1 MLEPNHK
8 WPGST
13 QEFPKGLFIPPKQ
26 ETRLYNNNNPPWPKY
41 PWKSPRPNVTTPE
54 PRWKGSTAKIS
65 QVLFTLLPQ
74 RSNPHSPARDAVVS
88 GCSRRVTKTYTSKEA
103 FISLVNTMQSI
114 LNKVHEIWE
123 HNQHL
128 LKAGPDQCTPAFERM
143 PEASQPF
150 RDFCTFFINITSVKL
165 RWTSAAG
172 SCPPG
177 QSTTQTPRAAS
188 FSYAVFLSSPHRLQ
202 QLFLPLG
209 SRPPFFFQLT

>member
-1 MLEPNHK
+1 MEE
-8 WPGST
+8 ST
-13 QEFPKGLFIPPKQ
+13 PQCD
-26 ETRLYNNNNPPWPKY
+26 N
-41 PWKSPRPNVTTPE
+41 PE
-54 PRWKGSTAKIS
+54 PRRKGSTAKIS
-65 QVLFTLLPQ
+65 QVFFSLLPQ
-74 RSNPHSPARDAVVS
+74 HSNPHSPARDAVVS
-88 GCSRRVTKTYTSKEA
+88 GRSRTKTYTSKEA
-103 FISLVNTMQSI
+103 FMSLVNTMQSI

-143 PEASQPF
+143 PEASHPF

-172 SCPPG
+172 SCPAG
-177 QSTTQTPRAAS
+177 QSTTQTPRAAF
-188 FSYAVFLSSPHRLQ
+188 FSHAIFLSSRHRLQ